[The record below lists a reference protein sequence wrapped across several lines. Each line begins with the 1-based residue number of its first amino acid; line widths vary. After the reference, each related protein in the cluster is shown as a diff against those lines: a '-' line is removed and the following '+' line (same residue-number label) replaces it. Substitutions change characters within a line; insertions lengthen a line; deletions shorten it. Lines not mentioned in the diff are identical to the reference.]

1 MRQDSQAKEGESAS
15 GDVRETAGEE
25 REKRGEVPR
34 KKACTLHLNDMQ
46 VVNALIQH
54 NIS

>member
-1 MRQDSQAKEGESAS
+1 MRQDSQAREGESAS

-34 KKACTLHLNDMQ
+34 KKAHSTLYLNDIQ
-46 VVNALIQH
+46 VNML
-54 NIS
+54 

>member
-1 MRQDSQAKEGESAS
+1 MSLLCGRTVKRGKKKSAS

-34 KKACTLHLNDMQ
+34 KKACTLRLNDTQ
-46 VVNALIQH
+46 VNML
-54 NIS
+54 